1 MAEMS
6 PPIPRRGPIEVQS
19 DLVTPLPSSGAGRG
33 EKGVRPGKGGL
44 EARAALRVTQP
55 RIQTLGR
62 FKFSPQALCFTLPFF
77 LGGGR
82 RWGRGSERIGN
93 GGPQQPGPG
102 VTHWPKLGEPK
113 EPPK

>member
-62 FKFSPQALCFTLPFF
+62 FKFSPQALCFTLPPFF
-77 LGGGR
+77 FFWAGGGEGAVR
-82 RWGRGSERIGN
+82 ESGMEALSSQDQG
-93 GGPQQPGPG
+93 
-102 VTHWPKLGEPK
+102 
-113 EPPK
+113 

>member
-1 MAEMS
+1 MPEMS

-19 DLVTPLPSSGAGRG
+19 DLAIPLPSCGAGRG
-33 EKGVRPGKGGL
+33 EKGVRPGKGGR

-77 LGGGR
+77 FFWAGGGEGAVR
-82 RWGRGSERIGN
+82 EMGTEALSSQDQG
-93 GGPQQPGPG
+93 
-102 VTHWPKLGEPK
+102 
-113 EPPK
+113 

>member
-1 MAEMS
+1 M
-6 PPIPRRGPIEVQS
+6 
-19 DLVTPLPSSGAGRG
+19 
-33 EKGVRPGKGGL
+33 RPGKRGQ

-62 FKFSPQALCFTLPFF
+62 FKFSPQALFYTAFF
-77 LGGGR
+77 FFFFGR
-82 RWGRGSERIGN
+82 RWGRGGERIGN

-102 VTHWPKLGEPK
+102 VTHWPKPGEPK